1 MGPSLF
7 FIYKNDLNKEIK
19 YSDVHH
25 FADDT
30 NLLLSDKSL
39 KKINKNINHDLK
51 ILNIWL
57 RANKISLNPSKT
69 EIILFRPKSQSN
81 ITKHLNF
88 RISGQYIGRISE
100 VKYLGLI
107 LNEFLSWSTYYT
119 LLKKKL
125 NQAIGLLSK
134 VRHFTSQHLLKTLYY
149 SLFNS
154 HLIYGCQVWGQYQ
167 GTEFKKIETLQEK
180 AIRIIKFL
188 PNNAPVS
195 KEMHKLRI
203 LKLKDFITLQNVL
216 FVYDCLE
223 EERMKSFNTTFKQ
236 METNQFYNTR
246 SFNTHQLK
254 RRDFKTEKYGRFSIL
269 SKCLSDWNLLQNDLK
284 TNF

>member
-1 MGPSLF
+1 MPGVGT
-7 FIYKNDLNKEIK
+7 I
-19 YSDVHH
+19 
-25 FADDT
+25 
-30 NLLLSDKSL
+30 
-39 KKINKNINHDLK
+39 
-51 ILNIWL
+51 
-57 RANKISLNPSKT
+57 
-69 EIILFRPKSQSN
+69 
-81 ITKHLNF
+81 
-88 RISGQYIGRISE
+88 
-100 VKYLGLI
+100 
-107 LNEFLSWSTYYT
+107 
-119 LLKKKL
+119 
-125 NQAIGLLSK
+125 
-134 VRHFTSQHLLKTLYY
+134 
-149 SLFNS
+149 
-154 HLIYGCQVWGQYQ
+154 Q

-254 RRDFKTEKYGRFSIL
+254 KRDFKTEKYGRFSIL
-269 SKCLSDWNLLQNDLK
+269 SKRLSDWHLLQNDLK
-284 TNF
+284 TNFKKLNVQKSKHLSQTTSLIKIQSNNKK

>member
-1 MGPSLF
+1 M
-7 FIYKNDLNKEIK
+7 
-19 YSDVHH
+19 
-25 FADDT
+25 
-30 NLLLSDKSL
+30 
-39 KKINKNINHDLK
+39 
-51 ILNIWL
+51 
-57 RANKISLNPSKT
+57 
-69 EIILFRPKSQSN
+69 
-81 ITKHLNF
+81 
-88 RISGQYIGRISE
+88 
-100 VKYLGLI
+100 
-107 LNEFLSWSTYYT
+107 
-119 LLKKKL
+119 KKKL
-125 NQAIGLLSK
+125 NQAICLLSK
-134 VRHFTSQHLLKTLYY
+134 VRHFTSQHLLKTFYY

-154 HLIYGCQVWGQYQ
+154 HLINECQVWGQYQ

-180 AIRIIKFL
+180 AITIIKFL

-284 TNF
+284 TNLKKINIQKSKHLSQNTSLINMQSNNKK